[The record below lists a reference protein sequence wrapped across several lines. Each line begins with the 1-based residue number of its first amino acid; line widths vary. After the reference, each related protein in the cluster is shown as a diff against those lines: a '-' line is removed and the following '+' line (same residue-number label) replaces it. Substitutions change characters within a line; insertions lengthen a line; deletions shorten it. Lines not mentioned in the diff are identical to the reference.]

1 MDFGELMNMT
11 AFDKAWLVTKFKEP
25 THIVWA
31 SPEKIIG
38 WVNGNGP
45 YSASYLNHLLTTY
58 PNEYQEHISGE

>member
-1 MDFGELMNMT
+1 MMNMA

-45 YSASYLNHLLTTY
+45 YLASYLNHLLTTY
-58 PNEYQEHISGE
+58 PDEYQEHISGE